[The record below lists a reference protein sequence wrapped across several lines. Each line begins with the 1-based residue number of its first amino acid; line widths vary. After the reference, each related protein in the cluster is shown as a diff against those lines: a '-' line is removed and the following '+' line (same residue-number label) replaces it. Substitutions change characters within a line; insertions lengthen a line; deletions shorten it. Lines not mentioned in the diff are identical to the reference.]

1 MRVLFLGVFGNF
13 DPVGGAF
20 GNMGALDEFEKMGFG
35 CATPISFNRSANAAP
50 MASGP
55 DGSVESARMA

>member
-1 MRVLFLGVFGNF
+1 MLFLGVFGNF
-13 DPVGGAF
+13 GPEGDVF
-20 GNMGALDEFEKMGFG
+20 GNMGALDELEKMGLG

-50 MASGP
+50 MASGA